1 MDNIE
6 KLECDFISIKYNL
19 LSKELVEKIH
29 ENNKEI
35 HTWTINDEENIRKI
49 IKLGVENII
58 TDDVNLVK
66 DILRG

>member
-1 MDNIE
+1 M
-6 KLECDFISIKYNL
+6 
-19 LSKELVEKIH
+19 EKIH

-35 HTWTINDEENIRKI
+35 HIWTINDEEDIRKI

-66 DILRG
+66 YILLG